1 MEECK
6 QEKRLD
12 NLESAINGNGTEGLK
27 AKMVRL
33 EEGVKSLKAKMNLN
47 NWLTLALLGAII
59 STIVKAV

>member
-27 AKMVRL
+27 AKMVRM
-33 EEGVKSLKAKMNLN
+33 EESIKSLKAKMNLN
-47 NWLTLALLGAII
+47 NWLTLALLGTII
-59 STIVKAV
+59 STIVKVG